1 MAWALAQANLTAGTG
16 VPNAPLR
23 HTIDAIGKIAD
34 ILEPQTSRS

>member
-1 MAWALAQANLTAGTG
+1 MAQANLTTGAG
-16 VPNAPLR
+16 VPNAPLC